1 MGRLL
6 GNKTTTISKLIHHWF
21 RWYAVIEAHS
31 RPPPAN
37 ENRTKIVK
45 FNKYLDLIK
54 AGKGLIAVWYCQFLQ

>member
-1 MGRLL
+1 M
-6 GNKTTTISKLIHHWF
+6 
-21 RWYAVIEAHS
+21 IEAHS

-54 AGKGLIAVWYCQFLQ
+54 AGKGLNSYFGFVGMCSCLAGGEMS